1 MIKTPTLEELN
12 PFSSI
17 ILDSCITVHK
27 AMGPGLL
34 ESVYHYCLVK
44 ELRLRNLKVESMV
57 PVPLIYRGE
66 ELNKT
71 YIIDLLIEEEIIL
84 EIKLMAGILPIHEA
98 QIISY
103 LKLSNKRLGLLINF
117 NVKLLKD
124 GFRRFIN

>member
-1 MIKTPTLEELN
+1 MKTPTLEELN

-34 ESVYHYCLVK
+34 ESVYHYCLSK

-71 YIIDLLIEEEIIL
+71 YIIDLLIEGEIIL
-84 EIKLMAGILPIHEA
+84 EIKSMDGILPIHEA
-98 QIISY
+98 QILSY
-103 LKLSNKRLGLLINF
+103 LKLANKRLGLLINF
-117 NVKLLKD
+117 NVKLLKE
-124 GFRRFIN
+124 GVRRFVN

>member
-1 MIKTPTLEELN
+1 MKTITLEELN

-34 ESVYHYCLVK
+34 ESIYHHCLVK

-57 PVPLIYRGE
+57 PVPLSYRGE

-71 YIIDLLIEEEIIL
+71 YIIDLLIESEIIV
-84 EIKLMAGILPIHEA
+84 EIKAIDGILPIHEA
-98 QIISY
+98 QILSY
-103 LKLSNKRLGLLINF
+103 LKLAHKRMGLLINF
-117 NVKLLKD
+117 NVRLLKE
-124 GFRRFIN
+124 GFKRFVN

>member
-1 MIKTPTLEELN
+1 MKTSSLEDLN

-34 ESVYHYCLVK
+34 ESVYHHCLVK
-44 ELRLRNLKVESMV
+44 ELRRRNLKVESMV
-57 PVPLIYRGE
+57 PVPLVYRGE

-71 YIIDLLIEEEIIL
+71 YIIDLLIEGEIIL
-84 EIKLMAGILPIHEA
+84 EIKSIDGILPIHEA

-103 LKLSNKRLGLLINF
+103 LKLANKRLGLLINF
-117 NVKLLKD
+117 NVRLLKE
-124 GFRRFIN
+124 GFRRFAN

>member
-1 MIKTPTLEELN
+1 MKTPTLEELN

-34 ESVYHYCLVK
+34 ESVYHHCLST

-57 PVPLIYRGE
+57 PVPLIYRDE

-71 YIIDLLIEEEIIL
+71 YIIDLLIEGEIIL
-84 EIKLMAGILPIHEA
+84 EIKSMDGILPIHEA
-98 QIISY
+98 QILSY
-103 LKLSNKRLGLLINF
+103 LKLANKRLGLLINF
-117 NVKLLKD
+117 NVKLLKE
-124 GFRRFIN
+124 GVRRFVN

>member
-1 MIKTPTLEELN
+1 MKTPTLEELN

-34 ESVYHYCLVK
+34 ESVYQHCLSK
-44 ELRLRNLKVESMV
+44 ELRLRNLKVDSRV

-71 YIIDLLIEEEIIL
+71 YVIDLLIEGEIIL
-84 EIKLMAGILPIHEA
+84 EIKSMDGILPIHEA
-98 QIISY
+98 QILSY
-103 LKLSNKRLGLLINF
+103 LKLANKRLGLLINF
-117 NVKLLKD
+117 NVKLLKE
-124 GFRRFIN
+124 GVRRFVK

>member
-1 MIKTPTLEELN
+1 MKTPTLEELN

-34 ESVYHYCLVK
+34 ESVYQHCLSK

-71 YIIDLLIEEEIIL
+71 YVIDLLIEGEIIL
-84 EIKLMAGILPIHEA
+84 EIKSMDGILPIHEA
-98 QIISY
+98 QILSY
-103 LKLSNKRLGLLINF
+103 LKLAIKRLGLLINF
-117 NVKLLKD
+117 NVKLLKE
-124 GFRRFIN
+124 GVRRFVN

>member
-1 MIKTPTLEELN
+1 MKTPTLEELN

-34 ESVYHYCLVK
+34 ESVYQHCLSK

-71 YIIDLLIEEEIIL
+71 YIIDLLIESEIVL
-84 EIKLMAGILPIHEA
+84 EIKSMDGILPIHEA
-98 QIISY
+98 QILSY
-103 LKLSNKRLGLLINF
+103 LKLANKRLGLLINF
-117 NVKLLKD
+117 NVKLLKE
-124 GFRRFIN
+124 GVRRFVN

>member
-1 MIKTPTLEELN
+1 MKTPTLEELN

-34 ESVYHYCLVK
+34 ESVYQHCLSK

-71 YIIDLLIEEEIIL
+71 FVIDLLIEGEIIL
-84 EIKLMAGILPIHEA
+84 EIKSMDGILPIHEA
-98 QIISY
+98 QILSY
-103 LKLSNKRLGLLINF
+103 LKLANKRLGLRINF
-117 NVKLLKD
+117 NVKLLKE
-124 GFRRFIN
+124 GVRRFAN

>member
-1 MIKTPTLEELN
+1 MKTPTLEELN

-27 AMGPGLL
+27 AMDPGLL
-34 ESVYHYCLVK
+34 ESVYHYCLSK

-71 YIIDLLIEEEIIL
+71 YIIDLLIEGEIIL
-84 EIKLMAGILPIHEA
+84 EIKSMDGILPIHEA
-98 QIISY
+98 QILSY
-103 LKLSNKRLGLLINF
+103 LKLANKRLGLLINF
-117 NVKLLKD
+117 NVKLLKE
-124 GFRRFIN
+124 GVRRFVN